1 MTSRHALS
9 PWMVSAMCALSSP
22 ARCRAR
28 TSSSSSS
35 VRLPGTGPSCSGSA
49 QIETAPGMRAASMV
63 MVVLVPF
70 ATCRNSF
77 TASTGAGGLLLEQPV
92 YCSQRLGRRADVRG
106 RAGRILARALTIQ
119 PHPLDAEHLRRDD
132 VVMPVGG
139 DVHPVVP
146 ANMGQPLER
155 AEVPEIRLVGTNA
168 VGRDEEIER
177 LLEAA
182 MRRLE
187 LPIVEV
193 REHAELVAATPELRQ
208 ERFDVAKWPSRGSS
222 IDERAVAVKCD
233 PPVLMCRE
241 HWNLLPFIVRRG
253 F

>member
-63 MVVLVPF
+63 IVVLWPF
-70 ATCRNSF
+70 ATWRKSF
-77 TASTGAGGLLLEQPV
+77 TASPRAGGLLLEQPV
-92 YCSQRLGRRADVRG
+92 YGTHCLGRRADVRG
-106 RAGRILARALTIQ
+106 CARRVLTSALTIQ
-119 PHPLDAEHLRRDD
+119 PHALDPEHFRRND
-132 VVMPVGG
+132 VVLQVGSH
-139 DVHPVVP
+139 VHPVVP
-146 ANMGQPLER
+146 ANLCQPLEG

-168 VGRDEEIER
+168 VGRHKQIER
-177 LLEAA
+177 LLEPA
-182 MRRLE
+182 MHRLE
-187 LPIVEV
+187 LRIVEV
-193 REHAELVAATPELRQ
+193 REHAELVPPTPELRQ
-208 ERFDVAKWPSRGSS
+208 QRLDVAQGPRRGSS

-241 HWNLLPFIVRRG
+241 HWNLLPFVV
-253 F
+253 